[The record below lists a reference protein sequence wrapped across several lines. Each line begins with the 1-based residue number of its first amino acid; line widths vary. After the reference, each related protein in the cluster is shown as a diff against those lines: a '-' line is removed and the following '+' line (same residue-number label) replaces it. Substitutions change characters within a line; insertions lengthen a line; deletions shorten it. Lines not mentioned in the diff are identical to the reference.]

1 MYHHVRYA
9 SSYLV
14 PGVSLPK
21 GPSFH
26 RIALHWDL
34 DEPEGEG
41 SCHLDPNACG
51 LDEFGDTTMCTKM
64 AVAPLEM
71 RLVPGKRKPGHHAYA
86 VECRHAGE
94 ASYTALAMRVVT
106 IAHGHEPLQC
116 RLLILDAAHAVE
128 RILELR
134 REPRT

>member
-1 MYHHVRYA
+1 MAHQVRYA

-14 PGVSLPK
+14 PGVVLPS
-21 GPSFH
+21 GQRFH
-26 RIALHWDL
+26 RIALHWEL
-34 DEPEGEG
+34 DRPEADG

-71 RLVPGKRKPGHHAYA
+71 RLVPGKQKAGHHAYA
-86 VECRHAGE
+86 MECRQAGE
-94 ASYTALAMRVVT
+94 ASYAAIAMRVVT

-116 RLLILDAAHAVE
+116 RLLILKPDQSID
-128 RILELR
+128 RIIELH
-134 REPRT
+134 REPRS

>member
-1 MYHHVRYA
+1 MAHPVRFA

-14 PGVSLPK
+14 PGVVLPS
-21 GPSFH
+21 GQRFH
-26 RIALHWDL
+26 RIALHWEL
-34 DEPEGEG
+34 DEPAGEG

-51 LDEFGDTTMCTKM
+51 LDDFGDTTMCTKM

-86 VECRHAGE
+86 VECRRAGE
-94 ASYTALAMRVVT
+94 ASYAALAMRVVT

-116 RLLILDAAHAVE
+116 RLLILNADQSVD
-128 RILELR
+128 RIVELR
-134 REPRT
+134 REPRS